1 LISIDEIDDLLN
13 GVYST
18 LTPAYSYI
26 RLGQS
31 GELLPPSDYTT
42 DATGTSDRSAELKL
56 DAVFSHYHRGGTIIL
71 QRIHQFSSA
80 IARLCRHLQLYFGF
94 VSQANAYLTPPE
106 SQGFSAHFD
115 THDVFVV
122 QITGSKKWRIYN
134 TVVPFASPGTVNQ
147 VEHRKQYEL
156 TREVTVSAGDL
167 LYIPRG
173 LVHEAATSNDES
185 LHLTLGVNPYTL
197 ADVIKEAVDSALKH
211 CEPLRRNVSSR
222 FLDGNLDKSKVSEAF
237 LTAVN
242 CLSDSIMCDVIDGKL
257 ARSFD
262 TLKPLLPGQLAQ
274 VALATRLNNESI
286 VALRDTVKC
295 RLEVAED
302 GLNLSFHGKS
312 LDLPRFVQM
321 ELQQLLTGEDFQ
333 VKDLVGELSDNG
345 RLVLVRRLVQEGF
358 IEIRPQ

>member
-1 LISIDEIDDLLN
+1 
-13 GVYST
+13 
-18 LTPAYSYI
+18 
-26 RLGQS
+26 
-31 GELLPPSDYTT
+31 
-42 DATGTSDRSAELKL
+42 
-56 DAVFSHYHRGGTIIL
+56 
-71 QRIHQFSSA
+71 
-80 IARLCRHLQLYFGF
+80 
-94 VSQANAYLTPPE
+94 
-106 SQGFSAHFD
+106 
-115 THDVFVV
+115 
-122 QITGSKKWRIYN
+122 
-134 TVVPFASPGTVNQ
+134 
-147 VEHRKQYEL
+147 
-156 TREVTVSAGDL
+156 
-167 LYIPRG
+167 
-173 LVHEAATSNDES
+173 
-185 LHLTLGVNPYTL
+185 
-197 ADVIKEAVDSALKH
+197 
-211 CEPLRRNVSSR
+211 
-222 FLDGNLDKSKVSEAF
+222 
-237 LTAVN
+237 
-242 CLSDSIMCDVIDGKL
+242 MCDVIDGKL